1 MPKSTALDD
10 ILSRHDDSDDL
21 PPEGRPGRK
30 PGSASSKA
38 PSRPAG
44 RNTQAWRA
52 IEDMKANRRLDRTL
66 KEIYEE
72 ADGKD

>member
-10 ILSRHDDSDDL
+10 ILSKHDDNDDL

-30 PGSASSKA
+30 PGSAASKA
-38 PSRPAG
+38 PPHPAG

-52 IEDMKANRRLDRTL
+52 IEDMKASKRLDRNM
-66 KEIYEE
+66 KEVYDDGEE
-72 ADGKD
+72 